1 MGRSEVPALDDQRA
15 FASVTR
21 NGRIHAKAEL
31 THAYTVGCRGEC
43 GRATRV
49 AYGVGGGRDVQVGAQ
64 GAVVRAVLQVRG
76 TYSARRS
83 REAAMSCSVSSGRS
97 RCFANAGTA
106 PVSNTST
113 FSAGSDEFP
122 QLVES
127 LCI

>member
-1 MGRSEVPALDDQRA
+1 MRS
-15 FASVTR
+15 
-21 NGRIHAKAEL
+21 
-31 THAYTVGCRGEC
+31 
-43 GRATRV
+43 RATRV
-49 AYGVGGGRDVQVGAQ
+49 AYGVGGGRDVQVAAQ

-83 REAAMSCSVSSGRS
+83 REAAMSCSGQLRAIEG
-97 RCFANAGTA
+97 FANAGTA

-122 QLVES
+122 QSAES